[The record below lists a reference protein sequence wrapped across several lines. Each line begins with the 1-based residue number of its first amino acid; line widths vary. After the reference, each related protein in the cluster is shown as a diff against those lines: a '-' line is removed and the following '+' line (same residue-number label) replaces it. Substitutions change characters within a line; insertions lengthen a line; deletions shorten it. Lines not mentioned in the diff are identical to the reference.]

1 VCSLCGG
8 MWQPS
13 VDGCAVAPSLAIASL
28 SEDHILF
35 GLGVVVNFV
44 WLLAGNTQQEE
55 GKA

>member
-1 VCSLCGG
+1 